1 MASQDKSGPDAP
13 GPRKTDLDLRDGAGP
28 RGGPAPSLGPW
39 SESWGPGPRPAQD
52 GAVAREIYQGPE
64 DESGPAGTKGAMAG
78 ELSKREG
85 VLLHSFQSEAG
96 SFCCSFHRFTK
107 IYALIT
113 ISLLDIGF
121 KWCFVISFF
130 CFERVHLAM
139 RGCTCALRGCSRTLK
154 TPNSPPLKGARRTD
168 QGLLDE
174 PRPRKTKPTESH
186 WKKNRS
192 EQSSRVPTQST
203 QTWYDK

>member
-1 MASQDKSGPDAP
+1 MG
-13 GPRKTDLDLRDGAGP
+13 
-28 RGGPAPSLGPW
+28 
-39 SESWGPGPRPAQD
+39 
-52 GAVAREIYQGPE
+52 
-64 DESGPAGTKGAMAG
+64 G
-78 ELSKREG
+78 ELSKREV

-139 RGCTCALRGCSRTLK
+139 RGCTCALRGSLRTLK
-154 TPNSPPLKGARRTD
+154 TPNSPPWSELCQALASFPLIGTYDILCKYPGRITNLKTLPSCAPCSASAEPRAGTPPREACLLSGTGHVIGVTGRAHFCRVQAEARRGKERRERGGREREGEEAERGSYVFPQCWD
-168 QGLLDE
+168 RF
-174 PRPRKTKPTESH
+174 RPTNNTR
-186 WKKNRS
+186 
-192 EQSSRVPTQST
+192 
-203 QTWYDK
+203 